1 MPRQPPRSSR
11 TYTLFPYTTLF
22 RSLSLSQRAR
32 LPLLMHETGSG
43 TRAVTER
50 ALSAK
55 KLDVRPAMTLASTE
69 AIKHTVA
76 TGVGVAILS
85 ALAVQTEL
93 RAKTLVVVPVKDLH
107 IRRPL

>member
-1 MPRQPPRSSR
+1 MLYVVLFFVSSR
-11 TYTLFPYTTLF
+11 RRHTSCALVTGVQTC
-22 RSLSLSQRAR
+22 A
-32 LPLLMHETGSG
+32 LPIC
-43 TRAVTER
+43 
-50 ALSAK
+50 
-55 KLDVRPAMTLASTE
+55 TE

-107 IRRPL
+107 IRRPLYRVQLKNMWPSPSLEAFLPFLQHATQTS